1 MKNTKSILFL
11 LVMITSLM
19 LLSVANCNVPSA
31 TSPYIFS
38 PPQWIIGSWRDEH
51 YRFTFTFSENNI
63 DTGGKQ
69 NFSKLYSNAK
79 ETSDKVDNTENIYTV
94 ILARSIHIFK
104 KTLDSNIIKY
114 TFENLATK
122 TTEKD
127 TILKKIIP

>member
-1 MKNTKSILFL
+1 MRNTKSILFL

-79 ETSDKVDNTENIYTV
+79 ETSDKVDKSIYTV

-104 KTLDSNIIKY
+104 KTPDPNIIEY

-127 TILKKIIP
+127 TILEKIIP